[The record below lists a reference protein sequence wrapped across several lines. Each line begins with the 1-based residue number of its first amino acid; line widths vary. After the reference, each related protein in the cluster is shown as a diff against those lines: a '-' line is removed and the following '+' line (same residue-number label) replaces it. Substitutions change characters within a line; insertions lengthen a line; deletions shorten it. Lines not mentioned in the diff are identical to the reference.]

1 MWSWSPTKNMKQNI
15 FRNTL
20 LLSMLLGASGAYAQT
35 IAEAI
40 ALTESER
47 FEKAGT
53 TLRQWLST
61 NPTDG
66 EAWFYLGENYF
77 ENDREDSAAYCYDRG
92 VEVNPRQPL
101 NHVGQGKV
109 LWAKGQQAQ
118 AVAKFS
124 EALAIATDKA
134 NKFSKKVQAQ
144 TNREVAEGY
153 ATGNNKD
160 LPKAMQHVDAAIA
173 LDATDPEAQILK
185 GDILWEQNPA
195 DASQPIAF
203 YKKASDL
210 RTTSAKPVAR
220 RGLVYHRAKNF
231 DAAIA
236 EYDKAI
242 GIEPGFAPAYR
253 GRAESYFAKRDFPK
267 AKADYDEYLKLN
279 SGSQSAMV
287 RYAQFLY
294 LVQDYKRS
302 LDLIAKLEQAGVD
315 NNTLLRIKGYD
326 QVELKDSV
334 NALATLDAYFAKQ
347 PAEKVVPS
355 DLQYYGRAVALL
367 GNDSLAGEKVMAA
380 AAMPNADPD
389 LYMEA
394 GTYFQKAKRFD
405 RAVAAYQAKTNSSKV
420 VVNDWYYLGGA
431 AQKAGEYAVA
441 DMAWTKYIERMPNVY
456 NGHMGR
462 ARAQV
467 GLDPD
472 KTTWQA
478 KPHFEEALR
487 KMKPEEITGK
497 YAREAEEA
505 MFFLAFEAFYH
516 TKDMPVAKCWF
527 QKVKDL
533 NTGTER
539 TKQSSDMLLS
549 KELKDVTAGA
559 CELQ

>member
-1 MWSWSPTKNMKQNI
+1 MKQNI
-15 FRNTL
+15 FRNAL
-20 LLSMLLGASGAYAQT
+20 LLTAFVGSSGANAQT

-47 FEKAGT
+47 FEKAAT
-53 TLRQWLST
+53 TLRSILAAS
-61 NPTDG
+61 PTDG

-109 LWAKGQQAQ
+109 LWVKGQQAQ
-118 AVAKFS
+118 AIAKYT
-124 EALAIATDKA
+124 EALTIAMDKA
-134 NKFSKKVQAQ
+134 NKFTKKLQAQ

-153 ATGNNKD
+153 ASGNTKD
-160 LPKAMQHVDAAIA
+160 LTKAMQHVDAAIA

-185 GDILWEQNPA
+185 GDILWEQNPT

-220 RGLVYHRAKNF
+220 RGLVYHRAKNY

-242 GIEPGFAPAYR
+242 GIEPGFAPAFR
-253 GRAESYFAKRDFPK
+253 GRAESYFGKRDFQK

-294 LVQDYKRS
+294 LVQDYKPS
-302 LDLIAKLEQAGVD
+302 LELIAKLEQAGVQ

-326 QVELKDSV
+326 QVELKDSL
-334 NALATLDAYFAKQ
+334 NAMATLDAYFAKQ
-347 PAEKVVPS
+347 PQEKVVPS

-367 GNDSLAGEKVMAA
+367 GNDSLAGEKIMAA

-394 GTYFQKAKRFD
+394 GSYFQKAKRFD
-405 RAVAAYQAKTNSSKV
+405 RAVDAYQAKTNSSKV
-420 VVNDWYYLGGA
+420 AVNDWYYLGGA
-431 AQKAGEYAVA
+431 AQKAGEYEVS
-441 DMAWTKYIERMPNVY
+441 DLAWTKYIERMPNVY
-456 NGHMGR
+456 QGYLGR
-462 ARAQV
+462 ARANV

-497 YAREAEEA
+497 ASRDAEEA
-505 MFFLAFEAFYH
+505 MFYLAFEAYYG
-516 TKDMPVAKCWF
+516 TKNMPSAKCWF
-527 QKVKDL
+527 QMVKDL

-549 KELKDVTAGA
+549 KELKDVAAAA

>member
-1 MWSWSPTKNMKQNI
+1 MITA
-15 FRNTL
+15 F
-20 LLSMLLGASGAYAQT
+20 GAVVGAQAQT
-35 IAEAI
+35 VAEAI

-53 TLRQWLST
+53 TLRNLLAAS
-61 NPTDG
+61 PTDG

-77 ENDREDSAAYCYDRG
+77 ENDREDSAAYCYNKG

-101 NHVGQGKV
+101 NYAGQGKV
-109 LWAKGQQAQ
+109 LWVKGQRDQ
-118 AVAKFS
+118 AVAKFN
-124 EALAIATDKA
+124 EAIGIATDKA
-134 NKFSKKVQAQ
+134 NKFTKKLQAQ
-144 TNREVAEGY
+144 TQREVAEGY
-153 ATGNNKD
+153 ASGNNKD
-160 LPKAMQHVDAAIA
+160 LAKAMAAVDAAIA
-173 LDATDPEAQILK
+173 LDATDPEAFILK
-185 GDILWEQNPA
+185 GDIMWEQNPT
-195 DASQPIAF
+195 DASQPVAL

-220 RGLVYHRAKNF
+220 RGLVYHRARNF

-253 GRAESYFAKRDFPK
+253 GRAEAYFGKRDFAK

-294 LVQDYKRS
+294 LVQDYKQS
-302 LDLIAKLEQAGVD
+302 LDLIDKLQAAGVD

-326 QVELKDSV
+326 QVELKDSA
-334 NALATLDAYFAKQ
+334 NAMATLDAYFAKQ
-347 PAEKVVPS
+347 PQEKVVPS
-355 DLQYYGRAVALL
+355 DLQYYGRAVALM
-367 GNDSLAGEKVMAA
+367 GNDSLAGEKIMAA

-389 LYMEA
+389 LYLEA
-394 GTYFQKAKRFD
+394 GSYFQKAKLFD
-405 RAVAAYQAKTNSSKV
+405 RAVLAYQAKTNSSKV

-431 AQKAGEYAVA
+431 AQKAEQYEIA
-441 DMAWTKYIERMPNVY
+441 DMAWTKYTERQQNIY
-456 NGHMGR
+456 QGYLGR
-462 ARAQV
+462 ARANV
-467 GLDPD
+467 GLDPE

-478 KPHFEEALR
+478 RPFFEEALR
-487 KMKPEEITGK
+487 KMKPEDIAGK
-497 YAREAEEA
+497 AAKDAEEA
-505 MFFLAFEAFYH
+505 MFYLAFYH
-516 TKDMPVAKCWF
+516 FYGAKDLPAAKCWF
-527 QKVKDL
+527 QKVKEL

-549 KELKDVTAGA
+549 KELKDQPAAT

>member
-1 MWSWSPTKNMKQNI
+1 MITA
-15 FRNTL
+15 F
-20 LLSMLLGASGAYAQT
+20 GAVVGAQAQT
-35 IAEAI
+35 VAEAI

-53 TLRQWLST
+53 TLRNLLAAS
-61 NPTDG
+61 PTDG

-77 ENDREDSAAYCYDRG
+77 ENDREDSAAYCYNKG

-101 NHVGQGKV
+101 NYAGQGKV
-109 LWAKGQQAQ
+109 LWVKGQRDQ
-118 AVAKFS
+118 AVAKFN
-124 EALAIATDKA
+124 EAIGIATDKA
-134 NKFSKKVQAQ
+134 NKFTKKLQAQ
-144 TNREVAEGY
+144 TQREVAEGY
-153 ATGNNKD
+153 ASGNNKD
-160 LPKAMQHVDAAIA
+160 LAKAMAAVDAAIA
-173 LDATDPEAQILK
+173 LDATDPEAFILK
-185 GDILWEQNPA
+185 GDIMWEQNPT
-195 DASQPIAF
+195 DASQPVAL

-220 RGLVYHRAKNF
+220 RGLVYHRARNF

-253 GRAESYFAKRDFPK
+253 GRAEAYFGKRDFAK

-294 LVQDYKRS
+294 LVQDYKQS
-302 LDLIAKLEQAGVD
+302 LDLIDKLQAAGVD

-326 QVELKDSV
+326 QVELKDSA
-334 NALATLDAYFAKQ
+334 NAMATLDAYFAKQ
-347 PAEKVVPS
+347 PQEKVVPS
-355 DLQYYGRAVALL
+355 DLQYYGRAVALM
-367 GNDSLAGEKVMAA
+367 GNDSLAGEKIMTA

-389 LYMEA
+389 LYLEA
-394 GTYFQKAKRFD
+394 GSYFQKAKLFD
-405 RAVAAYQAKTNSSKV
+405 RAVLAYQAKTNSSKV

-431 AQKAGEYAVA
+431 AQKAEQYEIA
-441 DMAWTKYIERMPNVY
+441 DMAWTKYTERQQNIY
-456 NGHMGR
+456 QGYLGR
-462 ARAQV
+462 ARANV
-467 GLDPD
+467 GLDPE

-478 KPHFEEALR
+478 RPFFEEALR
-487 KMKPEEITGK
+487 KMKPEDIAGK
-497 YAREAEEA
+497 AAKDAEEA
-505 MFFLAFEAFYH
+505 MFYLAFYH
-516 TKDMPVAKCWF
+516 FYGAKDLPAAKCWF
-527 QKVKDL
+527 QKVKEL

-549 KELKDVTAGA
+549 KELKDQPAAT

>member
-1 MWSWSPTKNMKQNI
+1 MKQNS
-15 FRNTL
+15 FRNALMLTAL
-20 LLSMLLGASGAYAQT
+20 AGSLSAGAQT

-47 FEKAGT
+47 FEKAAT
-53 TLRQWLST
+53 TLRSVLAASP
-61 NPTDG
+61 NDG

-77 ENDREDSAAYCYDRG
+77 ENDREDSAAYCYNKG
-92 VEVNPRQPL
+92 VDLNPRQPL

-109 LWAKGQQAQ
+109 LWVKGQRDQ
-118 AVAKFS
+118 AVAKFT
-124 EALAIATDKA
+124 EAIGIAMDKA
-134 NKFSKKVQAQ
+134 NKFPKKLQAQ
-144 TNREVAEGY
+144 TQREVAEGY
-153 ATGNNKD
+153 ASGNAPD
-160 LPKAMQHVDAAIA
+160 WAKAMAAVDAAIA
-173 LDATDPEAQILK
+173 LDATDPEAYILK
-185 GDILWEQNPA
+185 GDILWGQNPT
-195 DASQPIAF
+195 DASQPVAL

-220 RGLVYHRAKNF
+220 RGLVYHRARNY

-242 GIEPGFAPAYR
+242 GIEPGFAPAFR
-253 GRAESYFAKRDFPK
+253 GRAESHFGKRDFQK

-294 LVQDYKRS
+294 LVQDYKQS

-334 NALATLDAYFAKQ
+334 NAMATLDAYFAKQ
-347 PAEKVVPS
+347 PQEKVVPS
-355 DLQYYGRAVALL
+355 DLQYYGRAVALM
-367 GNDSLAGEKVMAA
+367 GNDSLAGEKIMAA
-380 AAMPNADPD
+380 AAMPNADPE

-394 GTYFQKAKRFD
+394 GSYFQKAKMFG
-405 RAVAAYQAKTNSSKV
+405 RAVDAYQAKTNSSKV

-431 AQKAGEYAVA
+431 AQKAGRYEVA
-441 DMAWTKYIERMPNVY
+441 DMAWTKYIEKQPNIY
-456 NGHMGR
+456 QGYLGR
-462 ARAQV
+462 ARANV

-478 KPHFEEALR
+478 KPFFEEALR

-497 YAREAEEA
+497 ASKDAEEA
-505 MFFLAFEAFYH
+505 MFYLAFNNFYG
-516 TKDMPVAKCWF
+516 TKDMPAAKCWF

-549 KELKDVTAGA
+549 KELKDVSAAA

>member
-1 MWSWSPTKNMKQNI
+1 MKQHF
-15 FRNTL
+15 FRNVLMITAL
-20 LLSMLLGASGAYAQT
+20 AGSFTTRSQS
-35 IAEAI
+35 IAEGI

-47 FEKAGT
+47 FEKAAAT
-53 TLRQWLST
+53 FRSLLTAS
-61 NPTDG
+61 PTDG

-77 ENDREDSAAYCYDRG
+77 ENEREDSAAFCYNKG

-101 NHVGQGKV
+101 NHAGQGKV
-109 LWAKGQQAQ
+109 LWVKGQQAE
-118 AVAKFS
+118 AIAKFD
-124 EALAIATDKA
+124 EAIAIATDKA
-134 NKFSKKVQAQ
+134 NKYPKKLQAQ
-144 TNREVAEGY
+144 TQREVAEGY
-153 ATGNNKD
+153 SSGNTKD
-160 LPKAMQHVDAAIA
+160 LAKAMAAVDAAIA
-173 LDATDPEAQILK
+173 LDPTDPEALILK
-185 GDILWEQNPA
+185 GDILWGQNPT
-195 DASQPIAF
+195 DASQPISF

-210 RTTSAKPVAR
+210 RTTSAKPVSR
-220 RGLVYHRAKNF
+220 RGLVYRRAQNY

-253 GRAESYFAKRDFPK
+253 GRAEAYFGKRDFQK

-294 LVQDYKRS
+294 LVQEYKQS
-302 LDLIAKLEQAGVD
+302 LDLIGKLEQTGVD

-326 QVELKDSV
+326 QVELKDSL
-334 NALATLDAYFAKQ
+334 NAMATMDAYFAKQ
-347 PAEKVVPS
+347 PQEKVVPS

-367 GNDSLAGEKVMAA
+367 GNDSLAGEKIMAA

-394 GTYFQKAKRFD
+394 GSYFQKAKRFD

-420 VVNDWYYLGGA
+420 AVNDWYYLGSA
-431 AQKAGEYAVA
+431 AQRAGEYEVA
-441 DMAWTKYIERMPNVY
+441 DMAWTKYIEKQPTIY
-456 NGHMGR
+456 QGHLGR

-467 GLDPD
+467 GMDPE

-478 KPHFEEALR
+478 KPFFEDALR
-487 KMKPEEITGK
+487 NMKPEDIAGK
-497 YAREAEEA
+497 AARDAEEA
-505 MFFLAFEAFYH
+505 MFYLAFYH
-516 TKDMPVAKCWF
+516 FYGSKDLPAAKCWF
-527 QKVKDL
+527 EKVKAL

-539 TKQSSDMLLS
+539 TKQSTDMLLS
-549 KELKDVTAGA
+549 KELKDVPAAT

>member
-1 MWSWSPTKNMKQNI
+1 MKQN
-15 FRNTL
+15 FLRNALMITAF
-20 LLSMLLGASGAYAQT
+20 GAVVGAQAQT
-35 IAEAI
+35 VAEAI

-53 TLRQWLST
+53 TLRSLLAAS
-61 NPTDG
+61 PTDG

-77 ENDREDSAAYCYDRG
+77 ENDREDSAAYCYNKG

-101 NHVGQGKV
+101 NYAGQGKV
-109 LWAKGQQAQ
+109 LWVKGQRDQ
-118 AVAKFS
+118 AVAKFN
-124 EALAIATDKA
+124 EAIGIATDKA
-134 NKFSKKVQAQ
+134 NKFTKKLQAQ
-144 TNREVAEGY
+144 TQREVAEGY
-153 ATGNNKD
+153 ASGNNKD
-160 LPKAMQHVDAAIA
+160 LAKAMAAVDAAIA
-173 LDATDPEAQILK
+173 LDATDPEAFILK
-185 GDILWEQNPA
+185 GDIMWEQNPT
-195 DASQPIAF
+195 DASQPVAL

-220 RGLVYHRAKNF
+220 RGLVYHRARNF

-253 GRAESYFAKRDFPK
+253 GRAEAYFGKRDFAK

-294 LVQDYKRS
+294 LVQDYKQS
-302 LDLIAKLEQAGVD
+302 LDLIGKLQAAGVD

-326 QVELKDSV
+326 QVELKDSA
-334 NALATLDAYFAKQ
+334 NAMATLDAYFAKQ
-347 PAEKVVPS
+347 PQEKVVPS
-355 DLQYYGRAVALL
+355 DLQYYGRAVALM
-367 GNDSLAGEKVMAA
+367 GNDSLAGEKIMAA

-389 LYMEA
+389 LYLEA
-394 GTYFQKAKRFD
+394 GSYFQKAKLFD
-405 RAVAAYQAKTNSSKV
+405 RAVLAYQAKTNSSKV

-431 AQKAGEYAVA
+431 AQKAEQYEVA
-441 DMAWTKYIERMPNVY
+441 DMAWTKYTERQQNIY
-456 NGHMGR
+456 QGYLGR
-462 ARAQV
+462 ARANV
-467 GLDPD
+467 GLDPE

-478 KPHFEEALR
+478 RPFFEEALR
-487 KMKPEEITGK
+487 KMKPEDIAGK
-497 YAREAEEA
+497 AAKDAEEA
-505 MFFLAFEAFYH
+505 MFYLAFYH
-516 TKDMPVAKCWF
+516 FYGAKDLPAAKCWF
-527 QKVKDL
+527 QKVKEL

-549 KELKDVTAGA
+549 KELKDQPAAT

>member
-1 MWSWSPTKNMKQNI
+1 MITA
-15 FRNTL
+15 F
-20 LLSMLLGASGAYAQT
+20 GAVVGAQAQT
-35 IAEAI
+35 VAEAI

-53 TLRQWLST
+53 TLRSLLAAS
-61 NPTDG
+61 PTDG

-77 ENDREDSAAYCYDRG
+77 ENDREDSAAYCYNKG

-101 NHVGQGKV
+101 NYAGQGKV
-109 LWAKGQQAQ
+109 LWVKGQRDQA
-118 AVAKFS
+118 AAKFT
-124 EALAIATDKA
+124 EAIGIAMDKA
-134 NKFSKKVQAQ
+134 NKFTKKLQAQ
-144 TNREVAEGY
+144 TQREVAEGY
-153 ATGNNKD
+153 ASGNSKD
-160 LPKAMQHVDAAIA
+160 LAKAMAAVDAAIA
-173 LDATDPEAQILK
+173 LDATDPEAFILK
-185 GDILWEQNPA
+185 GDIMWEQNPT
-195 DASQPIAF
+195 DASQPVAL

-220 RGLVYHRAKNF
+220 RGLVYHRARNF

-253 GRAESYFAKRDFPK
+253 GRAEAYFGKRDFAK

-294 LVQDYKRS
+294 LVQDYKQS
-302 LDLIAKLEQAGVD
+302 LDLIAKLQAAGVD

-326 QVELKDSV
+326 QVELKDSA
-334 NALATLDAYFAKQ
+334 NAMATLDAYFAKQ
-347 PAEKVVPS
+347 PQEKVVPS
-355 DLQYYGRAVALL
+355 DLQYYGRAVALM
-367 GNDSLAGEKVMAA
+367 GNDSLAGEKIMAA

-389 LYMEA
+389 LYLEA
-394 GTYFQKAKRFD
+394 GSYFQKAKLFD
-405 RAVAAYQAKTNSSKV
+405 RAVLAYQAKTNSSKV

-431 AQKAGEYAVA
+431 AQKAEQYEVA
-441 DMAWTKYIERMPNVY
+441 DVAWTKYTERQQNIY
-456 NGHMGR
+456 QGYLGR
-462 ARAQV
+462 ARANV
-467 GLDPD
+467 GLDPE

-478 KPHFEEALR
+478 RPFFEDALR
-487 KMKPEEITGK
+487 RMKPEDIAGK
-497 YAREAEEA
+497 AAKDAEEA
-505 MFFLAFEAFYH
+505 MFYLAFYH
-516 TKDMPVAKCWF
+516 YYGSKDLPAAKCWF
-527 QKVKDL
+527 QKVKEL

-549 KELKDVTAGA
+549 KELKDVPAAT